1 MSFLQLPF
9 ERLPENTKK
18 LYLAFSGGLD
28 STVLLHAL
36 LEYQKQYQIIVWH
49 INHGLQ
55 DNAKS
60 MEDFARKQAEQFGL
74 EFRLDCLNMDP
85 TKGNLEAKAR
95 DHRYRLFEQALSEN
109 DVLLTAHHKNDQAE
123 TLLLNMMRG
132 SGASG
137 LRAIASQKILG
148 QGILFRPLL
157 SYTRDDIKAYAQ
169 THQLEWIED
178 PSNKNTQ
185 FDRNYLR
192 HEVLPAIIK
201 RWPAAI
207 SQMQRVSELQNE
219 SDLLQT
225 DLAQI
230 DYAQAKVT
238 KYYSKASCICIEVLN
253 LLSAARKKNMIRYWI
268 KVNNFPV
275 IGFHKIEELLKQLK
289 SRVDAMPVIEG
300 NGFQIRMF
308 KKRLYLVEE
317 SSDLDLNASY
327 PVPDS
332 GNLMIPS
339 LNLSR
344 SRADVF
350 KYLKKSDEGESVVL
364 KFRQLSDPGSATPH
378 AHSLKRLFQKNQIPP
393 WKRSSIPQ
401 IFLNDKLVGLW
412 LL

>member
-9 ERLPENTKK
+9 ERLSENTKK

-401 IFLNDKLVGLW
+401 IFLNDQLVGLW